1 MGLLIVQTLSCA
13 ESCGP
18 ATRRLGP
25 FAVGSLS
32 WAKPNDSWAVAPLAA
47 PYRPLPASPIRF
59 RWPAAVLSWRV
70 NLNDLEDDLNKS
82 IVFAFA
88 ALTLLAGC
96 GPQDSSSGIPV
107 RPKFT
112 GPPYHLTLAAPPA
125 KPNKSGLT
133 IPPVN
138 YAADPNAPSDSLS
151 TRAILV
157 VRIDT
162 SSLKSKGTMTMDQII
177 MGAVDIPGTEGALP
191 ADYMDA
197 TDQSVATLL
206 EEYCVKGNV
215 KINVALTR
223 SSLSST
229 AGDAEID
236 DKLIT
241 PWLPISL
248 VFKNPHA
255 GC

>member
-1 MGLLIVQTLSCA
+1 MNRSIL
-13 ESCGP
+13 
-18 ATRRLGP
+18 
-25 FAVGSLS
+25 FAI
-32 WAKPNDSWAVAPLAA
+32 AA
-47 PYRPLPASPIRF
+47 MA
-59 RWPAAVLSWRV
+59 
-70 NLNDLEDDLNKS
+70 
-82 IVFAFA
+82 
-88 ALTLLAGC
+88 LLAGC
-96 GPQDSSSGIPV
+96 GPENPGIPV

-112 GPPYHLTLAAPPA
+112 GPPYHLALGASPA
-125 KPNKSGLT
+125 KPSKSGLT
-133 IPPVN
+133 IPAIK
-138 YAADPNAPSDSLS
+138 YTADPNAPSDSLDK
-151 TRAILV
+151 RAVLV

-162 SSLKSKGTMTMDQII
+162 SSLKSKGTMTMDQVI
-177 MGAVDIPGTEGALP
+177 MGAVDIPGTDGALP

-229 AGDAEID
+229 AGDGEID
-236 DKLIT
+236 SKLMT

-248 VFKNPHA
+248 VFKNPHP